1 MYIYIYIAD
10 SPENSSECEE
20 IDATQV
26 IIHDS
31 TPKTPVI
38 QRRNQYVSKTREHYV
53 IPSMMNICNLHL
65 YLSYNSCANQCIY
78 LSLFRDDK
86 RIQPD
91 GYIPVSFVTYI
102 AC

>member
-1 MYIYIYIAD
+1 MLQYFNINIFYVLFYIYYIYIAD

-38 QRRNQYVSKTREHYV
+38 QRRNRYVSCEH
-53 IPSMMNICNLHL
+53 
-65 YLSYNSCANQCIY
+65 
-78 LSLFRDDK
+78 
-86 RIQPD
+86 
-91 GYIPVSFVTYI
+91 
-102 AC
+102 